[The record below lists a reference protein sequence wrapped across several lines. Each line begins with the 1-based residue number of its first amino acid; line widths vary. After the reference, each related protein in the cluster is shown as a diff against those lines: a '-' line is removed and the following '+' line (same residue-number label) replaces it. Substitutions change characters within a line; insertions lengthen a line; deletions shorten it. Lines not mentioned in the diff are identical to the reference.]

1 MPDPSCFLQH
11 RNDVSGCILPAVLG
25 KFLLFLSHL
34 FPLHRLVD
42 GPQWSRLFLEWR
54 PVSASAAVIRKQSF
68 DIFSNVASSAQITL
82 RKFCFVETHVNSFWR
97 HLFCCIWQSNDYIK
111 HTNTVSRFV
120 AEDGHFGTK
129 ITCHNVQKQE
139 NILVFLF
146 HPRIKFCLPFIH
158 IIRKFQ
164 LYFHMTWSSFMAAF
178 LKHHCCAS
186 FPLKTNSLHGVEG
199 TMQPSLRE

>member
-1 MPDPSCFLQH
+1 MLSTAPQRRVRLHSTCGSWEIPPLPLSSFSSPQACWWSSVKSSVSWMAACFSISSSHKETVLRHIFKRSEFRSNHSQK
-11 RNDVSGCILPAVLG
+11 ILLRGNACE
-25 KFLLFLSHL
+25 LFLAT
-34 FPLHRLVD
+34 
-42 GPQWSRLFLEWR
+42 FL
-54 PVSASAAVIRKQSF
+54 
-68 DIFSNVASSAQITL
+68 
-82 RKFCFVETHVNSFWR
+82 
-97 HLFCCIWQSNDYIK
+97 CCIWQSNDYIK